1 MDPLTLT
8 LLISAGA
15 SILSG
20 FLGSNAAK
28 QASSTEAAAI
38 DKATNLQA
46 ATIAQARVDAM
57 PWMEA
62 GKKGLT
68 ALQGELG
75 LSDEAKAGTFKSG
88 FQKTPGYDF
97 AVKEGEKGVVNNMR
111 ALGLGGSGAALKALT
126 KFRTGLA
133 DQTYQSY
140 VDRLSGLSTG
150 GQSSV
155 ANNNAIQT
163 TGAGQI
169 GQGIRDAGAASASGY
184 VGSSN
189 AWTGAL
195 GNFANSSGSAL
206 GNYGSDWKRIAA

>member
-15 SILSG
+15 SFLSG

-140 VDRLSGLSTG
+140 VDRVSALSTG

-163 TGAGQI
+163 TGAQAV
-169 GQGIRDAGAASASGY
+169 GQGIRDAGASTASGY
-184 VGSSN
+184 VGGAN
-189 AWTGAL
+189 AITGAL
-195 GNFANSSGSAL
+195 GNFANSSGAAL
-206 GNYGSDWKRIAA
+206 GNYGNNWQRIAA